1 MAGSS
6 AGDDPTRTTESSG
19 LFVELTYLIEGIRF
33 HETRHD
39 ADNEFSLPSK
49 TYEPCRVCA
58 ACDGIPGLI
67 GQTPYDAVKFVLG
80 GCAIPIKPAACILQ
94 VSRSKFYLLIQGGE
108 LETVKYGRR
117 SFVTVKSIMGL
128 LSRGSDPTAAL
139 RHRLGTLRA

>member
-1 MAGSS
+1 MAGYL
-6 AGDDPTRTTESSG
+6 AGDDPARTTESSG
-19 LFVELTYLIEGIRF
+19 LFVELTCLIEGIRF
-33 HETRHD
+33 HETRND
-39 ADNEFSLPSK
+39 ADNEFSPPSK

-58 ACDGIPGLI
+58 ACDSFPGPI
-67 GQTPYDAVKFVLG
+67 GETPYDAVKFVLG

-94 VSRSKFYLLIQGGE
+94 ISRSKFYRLIQSGE

-139 RHRLGTLRA
+139 CHRLGMLRA